1 MSAARNTVRP
11 CSRPERYLAP
21 GLTGRGATVKPLTGR
36 GLGPKLPAALA
47 PARHRRGACVVDGCL
62 AAPAAG
68 VAGSPSRALLRT
80 WSCLVAPRNEFSR
93 TITVE
98 PWPERGIA
106 VDWSADPVERRALAQ
121 RFDLIDVA
129 SLRGYGRLARNGDE
143 LHFEGRLEAEVVQA
157 CVASLEPVAATIA
170 VPVIRRYQRVE
181 GVAVIEDH
189 ADIDLDDEEAIEPLR
204 GREID
209 LGEALAEQLGLALD
223 PYPRA
228 AKADD
233 LIAPHLGGHVDSEP
247 TEMPQRSVESPFA
260 ALRQLHAKR
269 ADR

>member
-1 MSAARNTVRP
+1 MSAAHDIVLLGL
-11 CSRPERYLAP
+11 RPETNPAP
-21 GLTGRGATVKPLTGR
+21 GLTGGAAKVKPLTGR

-47 PARHRRGACVVDGCL
+47 PADHRRGVCVVDRCL
-62 AAPAAG
+62 AVPATG

-93 TITVE
+93 IITVE

-106 VDWSADPVERRALAQ
+106 VDWSADPAERQALAE

-129 SLRGYGRLARNGDE
+129 SLRGYGRLARNDDE

-157 CVASLEPVAATIA
+157 CVVSLEPVAASIS
-170 VPVIRRYQRVE
+170 VPVMRRYQRVE
-181 GVAVIEDH
+181 GVAAIEEH
-189 ADIDLDDEEAIEPLR
+189 TAIDLDDDEDVEPLH

-209 LGEALAEQLGLALD
+209 LGEAMAEQLGLALD

-228 AKADD
+228 AQADE
-233 LIAPHLGGHVDSEP
+233 LVAPHLGSDVGSEP
-247 TEMPQRSVESPFA
+247 AEAPQRPESPFA